1 MATAAADV
9 DLVNR
14 ALALLG
20 VEAITSLAD
29 TSKPAATASVLFD
42 DTRASVFRAHPWNC
56 LIKRVQLAQD
66 TTTPAWGFTFQY
78 TLPSDCLRVL
88 QIKDYDADYKIEGR
102 KLLINESQVY
112 LIYLAQITDVNE
124 LDVLLRET
132 ISAHLAQDISYAIT
146 SNLQVTKLMAEKYQL
161 KLSEAKHTDAS
172 EGYNTDPT
180 LGNTD
185 QVITDDFINS
195 RY

>member
-1 MATAAADV
+1 M
-9 DLVNR
+9 
-14 ALALLG
+14 
-20 VEAITSLAD
+20 
-29 TSKPAATASVLFD
+29 ASVIQICNSALNQLG
-42 DTRASVFRAHPWNC
+42 ASSITALTENSKNARLCNERYETVRDAVFRSHPWNC

-66 TTTPAWGFTFQY
+66 TATPAWGFSFQY

-102 KLLINESQVY
+102 KLLINEANVF
-112 LIYLAQITDVNE
+112 LIYSAQITDVNE

-146 SNLQVTKLMAEKYQL
+146 SNLQVTKLMGEKYQA

>member
-1 MATAAADV
+1 M
-9 DLVNR
+9 
-14 ALALLG
+14 
-20 VEAITSLAD
+20 
-29 TSKPAATASVLFD
+29 ASVIQICNSALNQLG
-42 DTRASVFRAHPWNC
+42 ASSITALTENSKNARLCNERYETIRDAVFRSHPWNC
-56 LIKRVQLAQD
+56 LVKRIQLAQD
-66 TTTPAWGFTFQY
+66 TDTPAWGFTYQY

-88 QIKDYDADYKIEGR
+88 QIKDYNLDYKIEGR
-102 KLLINESQVY
+102 KLLINEDTVF

-132 ISAHLAQDISYAIT
+132 ISAGLASDISYAIT
-146 SNLQVTKLMAEKYQL
+146 ANLQVTKLMTEKYGL
-161 KLSEAKHTDAS
+161 KLSEARHTDAS

-185 QVITDDFINS
+185 QVITEDFLNS